1 MLPDSQDDATKN
13 VWANVTQPETCSEM
27 LQRAFCHFIMGSVSQ
42 LMPAIMNE
50 GKPKYDRMMD
60 TLGIVLIKGR
70 NKPEKQTPDEAFH
83 ADLNQRS
90 SHSPQHDCHEASTIK
105 IIGVSV
111 YGTRR

>member
-60 TLGIVLIKGR
+60 TLGIVLLKGMK
-70 NKPEKQTPDEAFH
+70 KP
-83 ADLNQRS
+83 
-90 SHSPQHDCHEASTIK
+90 
-105 IIGVSV
+105 
-111 YGTRR
+111 